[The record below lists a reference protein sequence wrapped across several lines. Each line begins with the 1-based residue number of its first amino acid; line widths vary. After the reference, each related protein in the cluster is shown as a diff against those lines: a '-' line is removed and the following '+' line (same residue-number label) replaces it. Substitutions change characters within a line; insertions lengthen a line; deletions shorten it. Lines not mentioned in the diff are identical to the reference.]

1 MGSGRKTPDGLACA
15 EPGYRVKTISP
26 LLSVGLAVR
35 AAAGL
40 LYAMSERSSQLITI
54 FLLVG
59 ALAMI
64 GLVLSGTLQMSRLPV
79 AQVVTK

>member
-1 MGSGRKTPDGLACA
+1 M
-15 EPGYRVKTISP
+15 
-26 LLSVGLAVR
+26 GLAVR

-40 LYAMSERSSQLITI
+40 LYVMSERTSRLITI

-79 AQVVTK
+79 AQVATK